1 VDKKITLRLEGG
13 TAVLDEL
20 LADPSQ
26 VGTFDF
32 AYVDADK
39 PNYPL
44 YFEKL
49 ALLLKSGGFIM
60 FDNTLWS
67 GKVADPEMRAKDQ
80 NTQALYTVATTALND
95 PRFKTHS
102 IAFSDG
108 LTIAQKL

>member
-1 VDKKITLRLEGG
+1 
-13 TAVLDEL
+13 VLDEL
-20 LADPSQ
+20 LADPAH

-44 YFEKL
+44 YFERL
-49 ALLLKSGGFIM
+49 AILLRSGGFIM
-60 FDNTLWS
+60 FDNTLWG
-67 GKVADPEMRAKDQ
+67 GKVADPAEREKDEK
-80 NTQALYTVATTALND
+80 TQALYTVATTALND